1 MKARPRGKTVR
12 VALAQVSSSEDRN
25 ANLKRCLEAIDRGA
39 LGGAHLVCFPEVV
52 LDRFFP
58 AEKGTDACRLAARGL
73 SEPVPG
79 PVTEVLSAKAKEH
92 GLAIVFN
99 LYEVDAS
106 GGGLVDPKRRY
117 FDSSPVIDSDGTL
130 LGVTRMVH
138 ITDYEGFYEQDY
150 YDPGDTGAPVYEVKL
165 GDQAVKL
172 GVAICYDRHYPEYM
186 RALAVAGAELVVFPQ
201 AGTLGEW
208 PEGLYEAEVRT
219 AAFQNGY
226 FAALCNRVGV
236 EETLTFAGESFVS
249 DPDGIV
255 IARGKSLEDDLVFA
269 DLDLGRCAESNARKL
284 FFRDR
289 RPDLYGSWLA
299 SNGETHE

>member
-1 MKARPRGKTVR
+1 MTQVR
-12 VALAQVSSSEDRN
+12 IALAQVSSSEDRD
-25 ANLKRCLEAIDRGA
+25 ANLARCLEAVDRA
-39 LGGAHLVCFPEVV
+39 AAGGAHLVCFPEVV

-58 AEKGTDACRLAARGL
+58 AQRGTDACRVAAHDL

-79 PVTEVLSAKAKEH
+79 PITEQLAAKAKEY

-99 LYEVDAS
+99 LYEVEAS
-106 GGGLVDPKRRY
+106 QGGGVVDPARRY
-117 FDSSPVIDSDGTL
+117 FDSSPVIDSDGAL
-130 LGVTRMVH
+130 LGVTRMIH

-150 YDPGDTGAPVYEVKL
+150 YDPGDTGAPVYEVML
-165 GDQAVKL
+165 GGRPVKL

-186 RALAVAGAELVVFPQ
+186 RALAVAGAELVVIPQ
-201 AGTLGEW
+201 AGTIGEW
-208 PEGLYEAEVRT
+208 PEGLYEAEIRT

-236 EETLTFAGESFVS
+236 EGTLTFAGESFVT

-255 IARGKSLEDDLVFA
+255 TARGKSLEDDLVFA
-269 DLDLGRCAESNARKL
+269 DLDLTRCSESNARKL

-289 RPDLYGSWLA
+289 RPELYGEWLA
-299 SNGETHE
+299 TIKEID

>member
-1 MKARPRGKTVR
+1 MTDVR
-12 VALAQVSSSEDRN
+12 IALAQLSSSEDRD
-25 ANLKRCLEAIDRGA
+25 ANLARCLDAVDRA
-39 LGGAHLVCFPEVV
+39 AAGGAHLVCFPEVV

-58 AEKGTDACRLAARGL
+58 AEPGTEACMLAAHEL
-73 SEPVPG
+73 SETVPG
-79 PVTEVLSAKAKEH
+79 PVTEALSAKAKAR
-92 GLAIVFN
+92 GVAIVFN
-99 LYEVDAS
+99 LYELDESA
-106 GGGLVDPKRRY
+106 GGGLVDSKRRY

-138 ITDYEGFYEQDY
+138 ITDYEGFHEQDY
-150 YDPGDTGAPVYEVKL
+150 YDPGDTGAPVHELTLDGQKVN
-165 GDQAVKL
+165 V

-186 RALAVAGAELVVFPQ
+186 RALAVAGADLVVIPQ
-201 AGTLGEW
+201 AGTIGEW
-208 PEGLYEAEVRT
+208 PEGLYEAEIRT

-255 IARGKSLEDDLVFA
+255 TARGKSLEDDLVFA
-269 DLDLGRCAESNARKL
+269 DLDLSRCADSNARKL

-289 RPDLYGSWLA
+289 RPELYGEWL
-299 SNGETHE
+299 SQKGPQE